1 MNRLSS
7 LLLLSLLIG
16 LASTSFGQS
25 RNKVF
30 TVNGV
35 SFEMI
40 YVYGGDFKMG
50 ATPEQGEDAEA
61 DEKPPHTVT
70 VDGFYIGKF
79 EVTQDLW
86 KALMPR
92 NPSFH
97 KGDRLPVEQVNYKD
111 IAEFLN
117 RLNEATGEE
126 FRLPTEAEWEFA
138 ARGGNNSQ
146 GFKYSGSDDIESVAI
161 YADNSY
167 KKGRKDPAY
176 GTHEVGSLAPNELG
190 LYDMSGN
197 VWECCSDKY
206 ARYDSYNLNLSDTD
220 PFMYYGL
227 VNRGGGWAHD
237 DKSCRVSN
245 RNYGKSSRYSDR
257 GFRLVLDA
265 K

>member
-1 MNRLSS
+1 MNRLS
-7 LLLLSLLIG
+7 LLMLLSIVFG
-16 LASTSFGQS
+16 LVSVTFGQT
-25 RNKVF
+25 RTFN
-30 TVNGV
+30 VNGV
-35 SFEMI
+35 TFEMV
-40 YVYGGDFKMG
+40 YVYGGDFQMG
-50 ATPEQGEDAEA
+50 GTSEQGDDAEA
-61 DEKPPHTVT
+61 DEKPVHTVT
-70 VDGFYIGKF
+70 VNGFFIGKY

-86 KALMPR
+86 KELMPK

-97 KGDRLPVEQVNYKD
+97 KGDRLPVEQVNYND
-111 IAEFLN
+111 IAEFIKE
-117 RLNEATGEE
+117 LNEWTGEN

-138 ARGGNNSQ
+138 ARGGNNSE
-146 GFKYSGSDDIESVAI
+146 GYKYSGSDDIEKVAI
-161 YADNSY
+161 YAENSY
-167 KKGRKDPAY
+167 KKGRKHPDY
-176 GTHEVGSLAPNELG
+176 GTHVVGSLAPNELG

-206 ARYDSYNLNLSDTD
+206 ARYDSYNISLNDTD

-237 DKSCRVSN
+237 AKSCRVSN

>member
-1 MNRLSS
+1 MNRLS
-7 LLLLSLLIG
+7 LLLLLG
-16 LASTSFGQS
+16 LVLGWASVSRGQT
-25 RNKVF
+25 KTF
-30 TVNGV
+30 TVNDV
-35 SFEMI
+35 TFEMV
-40 YVYGGDFKMG
+40 YVFGGEFQMG
-50 ATPEQGEDAEA
+50 GTPEQGEDAEA
-61 DEKPPHTVT
+61 DEKPVHAVN
-70 VDGFYIGKF
+70 VKGFYIGKF

-117 RLNEATGEE
+117 KLNESTGEE

-146 GFKYSGSDDIESVAI
+146 GFKYSGSDDLESVAI